1 MSSSPNPWAE
11 YKEAV
16 LDAVGDFSRYYADL
30 KGQKPST
37 NGHILALC
45 PFHED
50 HSPSFTFEQAT
61 GNWRCHAGCGEG
73 SVFDFLARRSGRS
86 FKEEM
91 LAVGDEHGVP
101 RPGGGPEAET
111 VYSYRGSGGELLYQV
126 VRKPGKK
133 WAQRQPDGNGGWT
146 WSLKGVTPVLYR
158 LPELVARA
166 DETVY
171 VVEGEKDANRVAGL
185 GLLATTNSGGAG
197 KWRPSYS
204 ESLAGREVVILPDND
219 AAGRSH
225 AQKIAETLIGRAAS
239 VRIVD
244 LPDLPAK
251 GDVSDW
257 LDAGGTRAELEALAA
272 AVEPRG
278 TSEADR
284 PAGSLPVIETTDR
297 PLRDLLDDA
306 WAAVLAANDPP
317 QVFRAPGGVAR
328 LQHSSQG
335 PVIELLEERAAMSL
349 LAQVADWTKT
359 TSRGPAHTKPVKEA
373 VGHILVNPHPQLP
386 ELDTVISTPVFDHD
400 WRLITQPGYHPQ
412 AKVWFHVAAGVSPV
426 AVTHRPTDVEVRN
439 ALSLLLDDLLV
450 DFPFAADSDRAHA
463 LAALLLPFIRRM
475 VSGPTPIHMIEAPT
489 PGSGKSLLA
498 DLITMIAIGYAAGAT
513 TLTSNEEENRK
524 KLTALMSRG
533 SPVISIDNLSGGMWS
548 AQVAAAVTADVWQDR
563 ILGKTQMVSFPNRA
577 LWLMSANNP
586 KFSME
591 IARRCVRIRIDPGD
605 ERPWQRTGF
614 KHDPIREWTQ
624 QNRQQLVHA
633 ILTLVQHWIMSG
645 APLSSQ
651 TMGSFESWSRVV
663 GGMIQHFGLPGF
675 LGDLDEFY
683 EAADA
688 ESGEWRAFVA
698 AWWDAYRDAPR
709 TASELLQLARDRD
722 LVGFAYAA
730 KNDRAER
737 VRFGKSLGSIRDRRF
752 GAYRVIA
759 AKDSHSKSQ
768 VFRLIAVE
776 REA

>member
-1 MSSSPNPWAE
+1 MA
-11 YKEAV
+11 
-16 LDAVGDFSRYYADL
+16 R
-30 KGQKPST
+30 
-37 NGHILALC
+37 C

-50 HSPSFTFEQAT
+50 NRPSFAFHPPSGRWKCQ
-61 GNWRCHAGCGEG
+61 AGCGEG
-73 SVFDFLARRSGRS
+73 SVFDFLTRRSGRS

-91 LAVGDEHGVP
+91 LAVGDELGVP

-111 VYSYRGSGGELLYQV
+111 VYSYRDQSGKLLYQV

-133 WAQRQPDGNGGWT
+133 WAQRQPDGSGGWT
-146 WSLKGVTPVLYR
+146 WNLRGVAPVPYH
-158 LPELVARA
+158 LPELMERP
-166 DETVY
+166 DDPVY
-171 VVEGEKDANRVAGL
+171 VVEGEKDADRLAGL

-197 KWRPSYS
+197 KWRASYS
-204 ESLAGREVVILPDND
+204 ESLVDRDVVILPDND
-219 AAGRSH
+219 APGRAH
-225 AQKIAETLIGRAAS
+225 AQKVVESLRGKAAS
-239 VRIVD
+239 IRIVS
-244 LPDLPAK
+244 LPDLPPK

-257 LDAGGTRAELEALAA
+257 LDQGGTREGLEALMAA
-272 AVEPRG
+272 TEPVD
-278 TSEADR
+278 A
-284 PAGSLPVIETTDR
+284 AGDLLPGSGLPSIETHDR
-297 PLRDLLDDA
+297 PLRDIFGDA

-317 QVFRAPGGVAR
+317 RVFRTAGGLAR
-328 LQHSSQG
+328 LQDLGQG
-335 PVIELLEERAAMSL
+335 PQIELMEERATTSL
-349 LAQVADWTKT
+349 LARVADWTKT
-359 TSRGPAHTKPVKEA
+359 TTNNCIHTKPPREA
-373 VGHILVNPHPQLP
+373 AGDLLVNPHPTLP
-386 ELDTVISTPVFDHD
+386 GLEAVITTPVFDHD
-400 WRLITQPGYHPQ
+400 WRLITQPGYHPE
-412 AKVWFHVAAGVSPV
+412 AKVWFHVAAGMSPV

-463 LAALLLPFIRRM
+463 LAALLLPFVRRM
-475 VSGPTPIHMIEAPT
+475 FSGPTPIHMIEAPT

-498 DLITMIAIGYAAGAT
+498 ELVTIIALGHAGGAT

-524 KLTALMSRG
+524 KLTALLSYG
-533 SPVISIDNLSGGMWS
+533 APVIAIDNLSGGMWS
-548 AQVAAAVTADVWQDR
+548 AQVAAAITAEIWKDR
-563 ILGKTQMVSFPNRA
+563 ILGKTQMVAFPNRA

-633 ILTLVQHWIMSG
+633 ILTLVQHWIISG

-663 GGMIQHFGLPGF
+663 GGMIRHFGVPGF
-675 LGDLDEFY
+675 LGDMDEFY

-688 ESGEWRAFVA
+688 ESGEWRAFVS